1 MSKSFYSGRKLCFSK
16 KKQGD
21 KIWQVDFI
29 PRQIGTKAISFDKK
43 RILFLF
49 RDYPIKFTPEQ
60 KELFDK
66 ENPYWAKFFKSKN
79 LQFATAQKISVFK
92 SRKTLEAC
100 LKYAKDNY
108 YPNDPMSCLYRRIIS
123 YKLKDKFSDEFL
135 GLLYVALRA
144 WNMDSKLEK
153 LKPFPIFVESIKKHQ
168 ADFEKM
174 RRYKIENFD
183 EVDPGEYEVGEIFED
198 LFYDLELVDSKTPI
212 VMISK
217 VLHLM
222 LPDLIVPIDRE
233 FTMQF
238 FYGKKNKCSSIMKEP
253 FRIFWE
259 LETIFSEFVKRNDVS
274 HYIDNVWNLN
284 IPKILDN
291 AIIGK
296 VLQDAK

>member
-1 MSKSFYSGRKLCFSK
+1 MSKSFYLGRKRCFSK

-29 PRQIGTKAISFDKK
+29 PRQIGTMAISFDKK
-43 RILFLF
+43 RILFPF

-79 LQFATAQKISVFK
+79 LQFVTAQKISVFK
-92 SRKTLEAC
+92 SRQTLEAC

-108 YPNDPMSCLYRRIIS
+108 YPNDPMSCLYRKIVS
-123 YKLKDKFSDEFL
+123 YKFKDKFSNEFL
-135 GLLYVALRA
+135 GLLYIALKA
-144 WNMDSKLEK
+144 WNMDSKLDK
-153 LKPFPIFVESIKKHQ
+153 LKPFPIFAESIKKHQ
-168 ADFEKM
+168 ADFEKL
-174 RRYKIENFD
+174 RLYKIENFD
-183 EVDPGEYEVGEIFED
+183 EIDPDEYEEGEIFED
-198 LFYDLELVDSKTPI
+198 LFYDLEVVDSKMSI
-212 VMISK
+212 VTISK
-217 VLHLM
+217 VLHYM

-253 FRIFWE
+253 FYIFWE

-274 HYIDNVWNLN
+274 QYIDNIWNMN

>member
-92 SRKTLEAC
+92 SRQTLEAC

-233 FTMQF
+233 FTIQF
-238 FYGKKNKCSSIMKEP
+238 FYGKKNKCSSILKEP
-253 FRIFWE
+253 FHIFWE